1 MQPHALLSFSFF
13 VGYPEPLV
21 YLCSSGSA
29 TFSAEYTSGV
39 PCIKSKEEQPEQPS
53 EAENRPTEASSE
65 ISKKKRTLSEEETS
79 NLENHNFNYVHH
91 FFGEGLGWV
100 YFEGYV
106 FPGSCWSSKPIL
118 VSFWAR
124 EYRKFHYFQTVAY
137 LEQKSTEKLD
147 IVCASLSEQF
157 RISKTMLPDLV
168 CTYVCIY
175 IYTLINMYIINSYNK
190 CIT

>member
-1 MQPHALLSFSFF
+1 MDQRPFPRSIRQEFHVLKARRNSRNSHQKLKIGQLKLQ
-13 VGYPEPLV
+13 V
-21 YLCSSGSA
+21 
-29 TFSAEYTSGV
+29 
-39 PCIKSKEEQPEQPS
+39 KSQ
-53 EAENRPTEASSE
+53 
-65 ISKKKRTLSEEETS
+65 KKKRTLSEEETS